1 MRYRRDLPL
10 AGILLGLA
18 LLPGAALG
26 EERGECGC
34 TAQQAPAR
42 TAVRLELQVPA
53 LGIDWKGTMS
63 VMHHGAVPGAADP
76 HAQAAGP
83 HAAPLAPGPDPEAPS
98 LMDLAWDAMRFL
110 QAVSRVP
117 AGLVRL
123 GLRQL
128 F

>member
-1 MRYRRDLPL
+1 MRKHRNLHL
-10 AGILLGLA
+10 AGILLGLI
-18 LLPGAALG
+18 LLPGATLAG
-26 EERGECGC
+26 GPAECGC
-34 TAQQAPAR
+34 PAEQEPEPAR

-53 LGIDWKGTMS
+53 LGIDWRGSMS
-63 VMHHGAVPGAADP
+63 VIHRGAEAPASPAGS
-76 HAQAAGP
+76 QAIRP
-83 HAAPLAPGPDPEAPS
+83 RRGPDTEAPS

-117 AGLVRL
+117 AGLARL

>member
-1 MRYRRDLPL
+1 MRNQRNLQL

-18 LLPGAALG
+18 LLPGAALAG
-26 EERGECGC
+26 APTDCGC
-34 TAQQAPAR
+34 PAEQAPAR
-42 TAVRLELQVPA
+42 TTVRLEFQVPA
-53 LGIDWKGTMS
+53 LGIDWTGSMS
-63 VMHHGAVPGAADP
+63 VMHRGSVPSETP
-76 HAQAAGP
+76 VSSQAIRP
-83 HAAPLAPGPDPEAPS
+83 RSGPDAEAPS

-117 AGLVRL
+117 AGLARL